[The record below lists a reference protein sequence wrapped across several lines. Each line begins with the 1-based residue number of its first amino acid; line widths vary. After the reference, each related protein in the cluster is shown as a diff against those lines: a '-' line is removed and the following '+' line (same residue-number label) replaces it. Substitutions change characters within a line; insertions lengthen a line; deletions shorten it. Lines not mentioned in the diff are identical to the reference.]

1 MILLSVLVDDV
12 VVGNKRREL
21 LLLLL
26 LLHWLEEW
34 KRRESKDMLS
44 GKLLLMQILRST
56 SLRASVTR
64 DKLYRSEGDAL
75 SLQLLCERRRDTE
88 RELDSGTTC
97 VS

>member
-1 MILLSVLVDDV
+1 MLL
-12 VVGNKRREL
+12 RRV
-21 LLLLL
+21 
-26 LLHWLEEW
+26 EEW
-34 KRRESKDMLS
+34 KQRDSNEMLS

-97 VS
+97 VSRR